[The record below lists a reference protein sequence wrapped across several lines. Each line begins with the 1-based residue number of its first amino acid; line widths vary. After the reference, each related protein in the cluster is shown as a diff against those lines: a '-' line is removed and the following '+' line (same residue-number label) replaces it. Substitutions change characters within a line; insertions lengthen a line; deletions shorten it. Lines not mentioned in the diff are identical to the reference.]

1 MLGTLHLLADPF
13 PSAGAPPARAVH
25 PGTPIMGLFARLTEA
40 VGGGVCYHNECCQGE
55 TFLLVWQLLPQSNL
69 KLQGLQI

>member
-1 MLGTLHLLADPF
+1 
-13 PSAGAPPARAVH
+13 
-25 PGTPIMGLFARLTEA
+25 MGLFARLTEA